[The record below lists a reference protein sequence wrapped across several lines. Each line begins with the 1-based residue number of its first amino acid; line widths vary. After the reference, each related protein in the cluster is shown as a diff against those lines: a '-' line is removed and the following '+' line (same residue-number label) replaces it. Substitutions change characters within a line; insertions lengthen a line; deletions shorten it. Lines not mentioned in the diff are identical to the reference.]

1 MFVLWLQFTKCI
13 NAQCRKIKRILLF
26 AWKIFGEK
34 VVILYEWPDYK
45 KRALVKCNDDRLYL
59 AENISW
65 NQYSLLKQL
74 FVKRFFYEIFTAS
87 FLSNQKTFLKTFTK
101 SHDTAK
107 LISRNRETLNL
118 ISINVC
124 YRTHSSKHQIS
135 KNRGPPGGATISTH
149 FLRAKH

>member
-1 MFVLWLQFTKCI
+1 MNRIRVVITKCI
-13 NAQCRKIKRILLF
+13 HAQCGKIKRLLLF
-26 AWKIFGEK
+26 TWKIFGEK

-87 FLSNQKTFLKTFTK
+87 FLSNQKTFLKTFADA
-101 SHDTAK
+101 HVAALK
-107 LISRNRETLNL
+107 LISRNLL
-118 ISINVC
+118 
-124 YRTHSSKHQIS
+124 Q
-135 KNRGPPGGATISTH
+135 ATWWEGNFEWSDW
-149 FLRAKH
+149 FP

>member
-1 MFVLWLQFTKCI
+1 MNRVRVVITIYKMHTYVQI
-13 NAQCRKIKRILLF
+13 HAQCGKIKRLLLF
-26 AWKIFGEK
+26 TWKIFGEK

-87 FLSNQKTFLKTFTK
+87 FLSNQKTFIKTFADAHVAASK
-101 SHDTAK
+101 M
-107 LISRNRETLNL
+107 ISGNL
-118 ISINVC
+118 LQVTWWEGNFEWSDWF
-124 YRTHSSKHQIS
+124 
-135 KNRGPPGGATISTH
+135 P
-149 FLRAKH
+149 